1 MNFHSNKAIYIQ
13 IADLICEKILAG
25 TFKEEERIPSVRELA
40 VDLEVNPN
48 TVMRTYEYLQDLH
61 IITNKRGVGFF
72 VNTDSVERVTTY
84 LRKEFMEQELPNLF
98 NNMKILA
105 INISEIEKLY
115 LQYLQNNIK
124 NSNEKK

>member
-25 TFKEEERIPSVRELA
+25 IFKEEERIPSVRELA

-48 TVMRTYEYLQDLH
+48 TVMRTYEYLQDLE
-61 IITNKRGVGFF
+61 IISNKRGVGFF
-72 VNTDSVERVTTY
+72 VNTESIKRVTTY

-98 NNMKILA
+98 KNMKILA

-115 LQYLQNNIK
+115 LQYLQHNIK
-124 NSNEKK
+124 NNNEKK

>member
-48 TVMRTYEYLQDLH
+48 TVMRTYEYLQDLE
-61 IITNKRGVGFF
+61 IISNKRGVGFF
-72 VNTDSVERVTTY
+72 VNTDSAERVTTY

-98 NNMKILA
+98 KNMKILS
-105 INISEIEKLY
+105 INISEIENLY

>member
-48 TVMRTYEYLQDLH
+48 TVMRTYEYLQDLE
-61 IITNKRGVGFF
+61 IISNKRGVGFF
-72 VNTDSVERVTTY
+72 VNTDSAERVTTY

-98 NNMKILA
+98 KNMKILA
-105 INISEIEKLY
+105 ININELEKLY
-115 LQYLQNNIK
+115 QQYLQHNIK

>member
-48 TVMRTYEYLQDLH
+48 TVMRTYEYLQDLD
-61 IITNKRGVGFF
+61 IISNKRGVGFF
-72 VNTDSVERVTTY
+72 VKTNSIERVTIY
-84 LRKEFMEQELPNLF
+84 LRKEFIEQELPNLF
-98 NNMKILA
+98 KNMKILA
-105 INISEIEKLY
+105 ININELEKLY
-115 LQYLQNNIK
+115 QQYLQNNIK
-124 NSNEKK
+124 ISNEKK

>member
-13 IADLICEKILAG
+13 IADLICEKILSN

-48 TVMRTYEYLQDLH
+48 TVMRTYEYLQDLE

-72 VNTDSVERVTTY
+72 VNTDSAERVTTY

-98 NNMKILA
+98 KNMKILA

-115 LQYLQNNIK
+115 LLYLQNNIK

>member
-13 IADLICEKILAG
+13 IADLICEKILSK

-40 VDLEVNPN
+40 IDLEVNPN

-72 VNTDSVERVTTY
+72 VNTYSIEKVTAY
-84 LRKEFMEQELPNLF
+84 LRKVFMEQELPTLF
-98 NNMKILA
+98 KNMKILA
-105 INISEIEKLY
+105 VNINELEKLY
-115 LQYLQNNIK
+115 HQYLQNNIK